1 MLPVLYS
8 FRRCPY
14 AIRSRYMIA
23 LLGVPVHLREVVLRS
38 KPPELLSLGGRS
50 SVPQLVDIDG
60 TRYPESLD
68 IIFWALT
75 SSDYKKAVNELWPS
89 NSIRRN
95 RMKAWITYND
105 HFFKYWLDR
114 YKYADRYP
122 EYSEDYY
129 RDKGEVFL
137 SRLDKRLSERNFLF
151 GDKMSLADIAV
162 FPFIRQ
168 FAAVNQKWFDASQYN
183 NVKRWLV
190 SFVNSEIFN
199 SVLMVKYP
207 AWQAGQENTLYP
219 ANQYAN

>member
-14 AIRSRYMIA
+14 AIRARYVIA
-23 LLGVPVHLREVVLRS
+23 LLRMSVHLREVVLRS
-38 KPPELLSLGGRS
+38 KPAELLELGGRS

-68 IIFWALT
+68 IIFWTLK
-75 SSDYKKAVNELWPS
+75 SSDNKKAVNELWSS

-95 RMKAWITYND
+95 RIKAWVIYND

-122 EYSEDYY
+122 EHSEGYY
-129 RDKGEVFL
+129 RDKGAVFL

-151 GDKMSLADIAV
+151 GDKISLADIAI
-162 FPFIRQ
+162 FPFVRQ
-168 FAAVNQKWFDASQYN
+168 FAAVDQKWFDLSQYSK
-183 NVKRWLV
+183 VKRWLTN
-190 SFVNSEIFN
+190 FVHSEIFN
-199 SVLMVKYP
+199 AVVMVKHS
-207 AWQAGQENTLYP
+207 AWEAGQENILYP
-219 ANQYAN
+219 AR